1 MVCKAVQKLKPPVTH
16 EAIPSTKLH
25 AGTKESPIL
34 LSSDDESEGED
45 CIPRPLGVNAVP
57 QKRYLGMSPSGVYT
71 FRGHGS
77 AYDMMIAMGYKPD
90 HGLGPNL
97 RGSANSRYV
106 SGTSVAYSPSSRG
119 RPALVD

>member
-1 MVCKAVQKLKPPVTH
+1 MVRKEVQKLKPTVTY
-16 EAIPSTKLH
+16 EAIPSTKLQ

-34 LSSDDESEGED
+34 LSSDDEGEREEGTR
-45 CIPRPLGVNAVP
+45 RPLGVNAAP
-57 QKRYLGMSPSGVYT
+57 QKKYFGMSPSGVYT

-97 RGSANSRYV
+97 RGPANSRYV
-106 SGTSVAYSPSSRG
+106 SGIPVAYSSSPREC
-119 RPALVD
+119 PALID